1 MLCLHQERMLTA
13 LSTFNWPKTARDV
26 LSNLHKDLVDH
37 LKQRYDDPC
46 YGAPLKLR
54 VTLSSSGN
62 IDVVSTPTPGVT
74 LGTLFPLDFD
84 DLFTHLPTFNV
95 FVSPITTTPSLFT
108 SHKTTNRAQYDQVRS
123 LIPVTSNHSNEQRST
138 RFAEI
143 LLINRNAEIMEGSI
157 TTPYFLRAGEW
168 ITPSAQCGGNLGTT
182 RRYALEADL
191 CKESIV
197 TRESVQAGE
206 KVVLSNG
213 VRGFGWGYMEALE
226 NIRENETIKTDKV
239 SLPKR

>member
-1 MLCLHQERMLTA
+1 M
-13 LSTFNWPKTARDV
+13 
-26 LSNLHKDLVDH
+26 
-37 LKQRYDDPC
+37 
-46 YGAPLKLR
+46 
-54 VTLSSSGN
+54 TLSSTGN

-74 LGTLFPLDFD
+74 LGTLFPSDFD
-84 DLFTHLPTFNV
+84 DLFTNLPTFDV

-123 LIPVTSNHSNEQRST
+123 LIPGISNHSNEQRSA

-182 RRYALEADL
+182 RRYALEAGLSKDGV
-191 CKESIV
+191 V

-213 VRGFGWGYMEALE
+213 VRGFGWGYVEALE
-226 NIRENETIKTDKV
+226 DMRENKAIKTDKA
-239 SLPKR
+239 SLRKG